1 MHMIR
6 KEQMRAEANCAQPN
20 SSMPSRRKSRSSF
33 HAASPACRIC
43 DTASKKAP
51 DIGAFLLASVL
62 HFYSGRPLQ
71 NLSGV
76 DTQMSGS
83 FNYHNSFRG

>member
-1 MHMIR
+1 ML
-6 KEQMRAEANCAQPN
+6 
-20 SSMPSRRKSRSSF
+20 SRRKPRTSF
-33 HAASPACRIC
+33 PAASSACRIC

-83 FNYHNSFRG
+83 FNYHKIFNGHKLRHEQF

>member
-1 MHMIR
+1 MKR
-6 KEQMRAEANCAQPN
+6 DKQEG
-20 SSMPSRRKSRSSF
+20 
-33 HAASPACRIC
+33 
-43 DTASKKAP
+43 P

-76 DTQMSGS
+76 DTHAYVSIARDFLQDYLTLRHMALVQV
-83 FNYHNSFRG
+83 YWEKR